1 MKVISIRGAGQSAAD
16 LYLDDKPR
24 PEVAPGYVLIRTSF
38 AGVNRPDILQRR
50 GVYPPPP
57 GASEVLG
64 LEVSGIIERMP
75 PDISRPRDALI
86 HPALFGPEG
95 AEQIM
100 FDDIGWNLGDPV
112 CALVN
117 GGGYAEFVAVDIR
130 HLLPIPKGLDLA
142 QAASLPENILT
153 VYANLMEHGAL
164 QAGETVL
171 VHGGNSGIGATTI
184 QMAKA
189 MFKDLGGAR
198 VIATAR
204 GADKCAFAKSLG
216 ADLVID
222 TDTEDFVAAVKAF
235 GGADVV
241 LDIVAGDFFGKN
253 LACLNMRGRIVQVG
267 FGKEAT
273 VEIDLRRIMA
283 KQAIVTGS
291 MLRPRSADE
300 KARITAKVHERVW
313 PLIEK
318 GLIRP
323 ILEERF
329 AFADAAGAHAWMD
342 KGDHKGKVVLD
353 LQA

>member
-1 MKVISIRGAGQSAAD
+1 MKVISIRGDGQNATD
-16 LYLDDKPR
+16 LYLNDKPR
-24 PEVAPGYVLIRTSF
+24 PEIAPGHVLIRTSF

-50 GVYPPPP
+50 GVYPPPL
-57 GASEVLG
+57 GASPILG
-64 LEVSGIIERMP
+64 LEVSGVIE
-75 PDISRPRDALI
+75 SLN
-86 HPALFGPEG
+86 LPENYG
-95 AEQIM
+95 
-100 FDDIGWNLGDPV
+100 DDIGWKVGDPV

-184 QMAKA
+184 QMGKAFGAK
-189 MFKDLGGAR
+189 

-204 GADKCAFAKSLG
+204 GADKCAFATSLG

-222 TDTEDFVAAVKAF
+222 TDAEDFVVAVKDF

-241 LDIVAGDFFGKN
+241 LDIVAGDFFAKN

-313 PLIEK
+313 PLIEQ
-318 GLIRP
+318 GLIRS
-323 ILEERF
+323 ILAETF
-329 AFADAAGAHAWMD
+329 TLADAAGAHTWMD
-342 KGDHKGKVVLD
+342 KGDHKGKVVLA
-353 LQA
+353 L

>member
-1 MKVISIRGAGQSAAD
+1 MKVISIRGGGQSAAD

-24 PEVAPGYVLIRTSF
+24 PEVAPGHVLIRTSF

-64 LEVSGIIERMP
+64 LEISGVIES
-75 PDISRPRDALI
+75 INL
-86 HPALFGPEG
+86 PADYG
-95 AEQIM
+95 
-100 FDDIGWNLGDPV
+100 DDIGWKIGDPA

-171 VHGGNSGIGATTI
+171 VHGGNSGIGAMTI

-189 MFKDLGGAR
+189 MFKDIGGAK

-267 FGKEAT
+267 FGKDAT

-313 PLIEK
+313 PLIEQ

-323 ILEERF
+323 ILAERF
-329 AFADAAGAHAWMD
+329 AFADAAVAHAWMD

>member
-1 MKVISIRGAGQSAAD
+1 MKAISIRGDGQNAAD

-24 PEVAPGYVLIRTSF
+24 PEVAPGHVLIRTSF

-50 GVYPPPP
+50 GAYPPPP
-57 GASEVLG
+57 GASPILG
-64 LEVSGIIERMP
+64 LEISGVIE
-75 PDISRPRDALI
+75 SLNL
-86 HPALFGPEG
+86 PADYG
-95 AEQIM
+95 
-100 FDDIGWNLGDPV
+100 DDIGWKVGDEV

-142 QAASLPENILT
+142 QAASLPENVLT

-184 QMAKA
+184 QMGKAFGAK
-189 MFKDLGGAR
+189 

-222 TDTEDFVAAVKAF
+222 TDQEDFVAAVKAF

-241 LDIVAGDFFGKN
+241 LDIVAGDFFAKN

-283 KQAIVTGS
+283 KQAILTGS

-313 PLIEK
+313 PLIEQ
-318 GLIRP
+318 GLVKP
-323 ILEERF
+323 ILAETF
-329 AFADAAGAHAWMD
+329 AFVDAAEAHAWMD
-342 KGDHKGKVVLD
+342 KGDHKGKVVLA
-353 LQA
+353 L

>member
-1 MKVISIRGAGQSAAD
+1 MKRLLREEIKENESAMKVISIRGDGQNAAD

-24 PEVAPGYVLIRTSF
+24 PEVAGGHVLIRTSF

-50 GVYPPPP
+50 GAYPPPP
-57 GASEVLG
+57 GASPILG
-64 LEVSGIIERMP
+64 LEVSGII
-75 PDISRPRDALI
+75 DSINL
-86 HPALFGPEG
+86 PENYG
-95 AEQIM
+95 
-100 FDDIGWNLGDPV
+100 DDIGWKVGDDV

-142 QAASLPENILT
+142 QAASLPENVLT

-164 QAGETVL
+164 QPGETVL
-171 VHGGNSGIGATTI
+171 VHGGNSGIGATTV
-184 QMAKA
+184 QMGKAFGAK
-189 MFKDLGGAR
+189 

-222 TDTEDFVAAVKAF
+222 TDAEDFVAAVKAF

-241 LDIVAGDFFGKN
+241 LDIVAGDFFAKN

-300 KARITAKVHERVW
+300 KARITARVHERVW
-313 PLIEK
+313 PLIEQ
-318 GLIRP
+318 GLIKP
-323 ILEERF
+323 ILAETF
-329 AFADAAGAHAWMD
+329 AFADAAQAHAWMD
-342 KGDHKGKVVLD
+342 KGDHKGKVVLA
-353 LQA
+353 L